1 MALSFLLAAG
11 MVLFALGAIALAF
24 VVINHTKQLLVNT
37 VLGLIALLAINYL
50 AGLLSISVLK
60 IPINLVSVAITAV
73 LGLAGVGLLIILNLL
88 GIRV

>member
-1 MALSFLLAAG
+1 

-24 VVINHTKQLLVNT
+24 VVINYTKQLLVNT
-37 VLGLIALLAINYL
+37 VLGLIVLLAINYL
-50 AGLLSISVLK
+50 AGLLSMPVLK
-60 IPINLVSVAITAV
+60 IPINLLSVAITAV

>member
-24 VVINHTKQLLVNT
+24 VVINYTKQLLVNT
-37 VLGLIALLAINYL
+37 VLGLIVLLAINYL
-50 AGLLSISVLK
+50 AGLLSMPVLK
-60 IPINLVSVAITAV
+60 IPINLLSVAITAV

>member
-11 MVLFALGAIALAF
+11 MILFALGAIALAF
-24 VVINHTKQLLVNT
+24 VVINYTKQLLVNT

-50 AGLLSISVLK
+50 AGLLNLPVLK
-60 IPINLVSVAITAV
+60 LPINFVSVIITSV